1 MSHKTNAVH
10 RFGGSLLCAVA
21 TSGGLAESS
30 KTAVVM
36 THSLIAAAEALL
48 HPERLYSVT
57 ELSTAPTLIP
67 QEGGVYAWWFTK
79 APPEVPIDDTA
90 VHDGR
95 RLLYV
100 GIAPRKPSMAGSV
113 SSRNLRHRLLTHC
126 RGPIASS
133 TLRRTLTV
141 LLKGELDLRIMTTDA
156 GKLKITTAD
165 EGRLTQWMAEN
176 AQVAW
181 QVSAAPWEL
190 EDHMIQG
197 TATLPLNIRGSTG
210 PFAKVLSTMRSRA
223 RRSHRDGQ

>member
-1 MSHKTNAVH
+1 
-10 RFGGSLLCAVA
+10 
-21 TSGGLAESS
+21 
-30 KTAVVM
+30 M
-36 THSLIAAAEALL
+36 THSLTAAADALL

-133 TLRRTLTV
+133 TLRRTLAV
-141 LLKGELDLRIMTTDA
+141 LLARDLGLSITRA
-156 GKLKITTAD
+156 ASLKLKMPAEHETQ
-165 EGRLTQWMAEN
+165 LTGWMNEN
-176 AQVAW
+176 AQVVW
-181 QVSAAPWEL
+181 STCAAPWEV
-190 EDHMIQG
+190 EDHLIQG
-197 TATLPLNIRGSTG
+197 TRLPLNIRGSSD
-210 PFAKVLSTMRSRA
+210 PFAKELSKLRSA
-223 RRSHRDGQ
+223 I